1 MRGFSKVLTNHPL
14 RDAQANSG
22 VRSFSRAYLGLIL
35 SVAILLPLQAEAAF
49 ERMTP
54 FNPIPLPQGRYGFIR
69 FSLDHPFGI
78 KGIDEHLLEG
88 GMSRNGWVLKGRI
101 HDFGMLEG
109 ETRYAEWSSSL
120 GLGAKIGRLGLGLW
134 ISGYRLEVGNDRTSG
149 IGMGSSISLR
159 TKWIEIGVGKEILIR
174 KLEWADQPEIAF
186 LLISGRFIQDVSVSV
201 LLEEDMGYFKLP
213 IEIRVDLARN
223 LILHLELEPS
233 LWSISIGFDIG
244 YGPISLNYMWDT
256 HPTLPDTHRFGL
268 TIRVPTGSVSRSP
281 PSGS

>member
-1 MRGFSKVLTNHPL
+1 M
-14 RDAQANSG
+14 
-22 VRSFSRAYLGLIL
+22 LIHVPASL
-35 SVAILLPLQAEAAF
+35 SLVIALLAAISIPFGSEAAF
-49 ERMTP
+49 ERTAP
-54 FNPIPLPQGRYGFIR
+54 FNPIPLYSDRCGFIR
-69 FSLDHPFGI
+69 LSLDHPFGI
-78 KGIDEHLLEG
+78 KEIDEHLLEG
-88 GMSRNGWVLKGRI
+88 KLRRSGWALGGRI
-101 HDFGMLEG
+101 QEFGIFDG
-109 ETRYAEWSSSL
+109 EVRYAEWSSSL
-120 GLGAKIGRLGLGLW
+120 GLGTRIGRLGLGLW
-134 ISGYRLEVGNDRTSG
+134 ISGYRLEVENDRTSG

-159 TKWIEIGVGKEILIR
+159 TKWIEIGVGKEISIR

-233 LWSISIGFDIG
+233 LWSISIGFDVG
-244 YGPISLNYMWDT
+244 YGPISLNYKWDT

-268 TIRVPTGSVSRSP
+268 TIRVPTDNVSRSP